1 MEREESNVP
10 PFLLQAR
17 RYVRAAKWG
26 FENMLRTEPVGAAF
40 HFHIIGIFAIL
51 RAVQSVTKEH
61 DRWLSP
67 KHAAAV
73 TLWEKR
79 TANWRD
85 IPEVSFLKEAR
96 DRALKDGT
104 LSAWAT
110 TTEGETGYDLAYY
123 DACGDRHDLEEKLSS
138 AIEWCEKQIA
148 EIEKSL

>member
-26 FENMLRTEPVGAAF
+26 FEKMLRTEPVGAAF

-79 TANWRD
+79 KLMVGHSRGVVF
-85 IPEVSFLKEAR
+85 EGSERSV
-96 DRALKDGT
+96 LKDGT

-123 DACGDRHDLEEKLSS
+123 DAFRNRRDLKRNS
-138 AIEWCEKQIA
+138 APQ
-148 EIEKSL
+148 